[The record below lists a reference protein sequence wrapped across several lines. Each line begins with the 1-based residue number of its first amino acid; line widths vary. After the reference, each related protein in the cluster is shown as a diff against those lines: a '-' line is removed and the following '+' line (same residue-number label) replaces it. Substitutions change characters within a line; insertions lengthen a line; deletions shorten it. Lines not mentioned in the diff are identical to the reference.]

1 MTKIDIEA
9 NIIGEIKG
17 LSLETL
23 QEILDF
29 VQFLKIKHFQQ
40 PKRQRIFGS
49 AKGLIRIAEGF
60 EEPLEDF
67 QEYM

>member
-40 PKRQRIFGS
+40 PKRRRIFGS
-49 AKGLIRIAEGF
+49 AKGSIRIAEDF

>member
-40 PKRQRIFGS
+40 PKR
-49 AKGLIRIAEGF
+49 
-60 EEPLEDF
+60 
-67 QEYM
+67 